1 MAGDY
6 GYFGKGASGYAHYMQ
21 TFNSTYHKGGSGGG
35 GGNGGCLGVVLVV
48 LAVGR
53 VLLLPFL

>member
-1 MAGDY
+1 MAKDY

-21 TFNSTYHKGGSGGG
+21 TFNRTYRKGTGGGSGG
-35 GGNGGCLGVVLVV
+35 NSGCLGVVLAV

-53 VLLLPFL
+53 VLLWPFW

>member
-21 TFNSTYHKGGSGGG
+21 TFNSTYHKGSGGG
-35 GGNGGCLGVVLVV
+35 GSNGGCLGAVLVV